1 MPLPMPSG
9 AHDTEKKWMDACMG
23 HPKMNG
29 EYPDAEQRSAVCHG
43 QWDKHMKGQT
53 AHAYGHLALV
63 AGSSDV
69 GGLKRI
75 MLTPWGEVKSRNQ
88 DFVVD
93 DESAAEIVAAF
104 DAGGRDI
111 PIDFEHTTV
120 GGNFATPSGAAP
132 AAGWIT
138 KIVVEKG
145 IGIFGLVKWNTAAAA
160 MILADEYRWLSPV
173 MVYRKKDRKAV
184 EIQSAALTN
193 KPALIDMERVA
204 AKDAGDRDGDDT
216 MDTKKLRAA
225 LLAAGVK
232 LADDADDGA
241 VIAASKAFVEAAA
254 KQPEA
259 PSLEPIASKLGLAKD
274 STIATIAA
282 KLDTFQKESVPAVE
296 YKAMADRLLAIETRD
311 KDRESQTLV
320 AKAIEDAKLNPHDA
334 KQMDWARAYAKSDPV
349 GFGKW
354 SDVATTIHSTTRI
367 IKPSPN
373 LDGGDDRATVIVA
386 AKEEFK
392 SASSRLRGLRQDTW
406 INGELRDKNMALLSA
421 EEKKAL

>member
-9 AHDTEKKWMDACMG
+9 QHDNKKKWMDACMG
-23 HPKMNG
+23 HATMNS
-29 EYPDAEQRSAVCHG
+29 EYPDAKQRAAVCHG
-43 QWDKHMKGQT
+43 QWDRHMKGKT
-53 AHAYGHLALV
+53 AYVQAQAVSVNGA
-63 AGSSDV
+63 DV

-75 MLTPWGEVKSRNQ
+75 MLTPWGEVKSHNQ

-93 DESAAEIVAAF
+93 DESAAAIVAAF

-138 KIVVEKG
+138 KIIADKG
-145 IGIFGLVKWNTAAAA
+145 VGIFGLVKWNAAASA
-160 MILADEYRWLSPV
+160 MIAADEYRWLSPV
-173 MVYRKKDRKAV
+173 VVYRKKDHKAV

-193 KPALIDMERVA
+193 KPALIDIERVA
-204 AKDAGDRDGDDT
+204 AKDAGDREGDDT
-216 MDTKKLRAA
+216 MDTKELRAA

-254 KQPEA
+254 KRSDA
-259 PSLEPIASKLGLAKD
+259 PSLEPIAARLGLAKD
-274 STIATIAA
+274 ATVETIAA
-282 KLDTFQKESVPAVE
+282 KVDGILKETVPATE
-296 YKAMADRLLAIETRD
+296 YKAVTERLAAIEQKE

-320 AKAIEDAKLNPHDA
+320 AKAIEDAKLNPHDP
-334 KQMDWARAYAKSDPV
+334 KQMGWARTASKRDP
-349 GFGKW
+349 KW
-354 SDVATTIHSTTRI
+354 FAEWMETATVIHSTSRI

-386 AKEEFK
+386 AKDEFK
-392 SASSRLRGLRQDTW
+392 SAGSRLAGLRQDSW
-406 INGELRDKNMALLSA
+406 IDQTLRGKNMTLLSA